1 MRPSL
6 WYRISSV
13 LLVLFAAGHQLG
25 FRNVDP
31 HWGADAVVQSM
42 KSTHFDVQG
51 LTRTYWD
58 FFTAFGFCFTVLAL
72 FAALLA
78 WQLGRLSK
86 EELRSLGPVP
96 WALALSFVVIAVIS
110 WRYVFLIPFV
120 FSGVVALCL
129 SVAAWRSRAA

>member
-1 MRPSL
+1 MRPSI

-31 HWGADAVVQSM
+31 QWGADSVVKAM

-51 LTRTYWD
+51 LTRSYWD
-58 FFTAFGFCFTVLAL
+58 FFSAFGFCFTVLAL

-78 WQLGRLSK
+78 WQLGGLSK
-86 EELRSLGPVP
+86 EALRSLGPVP
-96 WALALSFVVIAVIS
+96 WALALSFVVIAAIS
-110 WRYVFLIPFV
+110 WRYVFYIPFV
-120 FSGVVALCL
+120 FSAVTALCL
-129 SVAAWRSRAA
+129 LLAAWRSRAA